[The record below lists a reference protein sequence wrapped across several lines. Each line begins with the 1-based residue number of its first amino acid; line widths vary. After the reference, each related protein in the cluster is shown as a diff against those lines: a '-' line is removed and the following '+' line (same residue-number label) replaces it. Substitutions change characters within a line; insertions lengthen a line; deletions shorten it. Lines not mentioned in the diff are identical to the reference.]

1 RSKTRVLISS
11 HSSLES
17 KNGFESA
24 SLFSSCPIWNRTG
37 RRMSIANRLS
47 DETARPSRYRHVQ
60 RATYSNANSE
70 MTSKSSL
77 YSLARLLLIIGG
89 LVLILGAVLDVVGGL
104 RGLFDL
110 TFRIPSLDFLT
121 GLVIAIIAGIVAF
134 AGAGQIK
141 N

>member
-1 RSKTRVLISS
+1 
-11 HSSLES
+11 
-17 KNGFESA
+17 
-24 SLFSSCPIWNRTG
+24 
-37 RRMSIANRLS
+37 
-47 DETARPSRYRHVQ
+47 
-60 RATYSNANSE
+60 

-141 N
+141 NPALNIILLILGYLAWGIGGILIILGALIALITRFVKT

>member
-1 RSKTRVLISS
+1 
-11 HSSLES
+11 
-17 KNGFESA
+17 
-24 SLFSSCPIWNRTG
+24 
-37 RRMSIANRLS
+37 MSIANRLS

-141 N
+141 NPALNIILLILGYLAWGIGGILIILGALVALVTRFVKT

>member
-1 RSKTRVLISS
+1 
-11 HSSLES
+11 
-17 KNGFESA
+17 
-24 SLFSSCPIWNRTG
+24 
-37 RRMSIANRLS
+37 MSIANRLS

-110 TFRIPSLDFLT
+110 NFRISSLGFLT
-121 GLVIAIIAGIVAF
+121 GVVIAIIAGVVAF
-134 AGAGQIK
+134 IGAGQISNVALNIILVVLGYLAGGLGGILVILGALVAIVTK
-141 N
+141 FVKT

>member
-1 RSKTRVLISS
+1 
-11 HSSLES
+11 
-17 KNGFESA
+17 
-24 SLFSSCPIWNRTG
+24 
-37 RRMSIANRLS
+37 MSIANRLS

-141 N
+141 NPALNIILLILGYLAWGIGGILIILGALIALITRFVKT

>member
-1 RSKTRVLISS
+1 
-11 HSSLES
+11 
-17 KNGFESA
+17 
-24 SLFSSCPIWNRTG
+24 
-37 RRMSIANRLS
+37 MSIANRLS

-121 GLVIAIIAGIVAF
+121 GLVIAIIAGVVAF
-134 AGAGQIK
+134 VGAGQIK
-141 N
+141 NPALNIILLILGYLAWGIGGILIILGAFIALVTRFVKI